1 MLGLLHSSILALL
14 LCACTTVQA
23 ASPDAAITEQ
33 AQTRRFSGTILVQKD
48 GRVRYLRSFGLAN
61 YELGVANTNRTVYRI
76 ASITKLFTS
85 TLILQLHEAGR
96 LDLNKTFGEYLP
108 GYRGQAASQVTVH
121 QLLNHT
127 SGLPNIDRIPNIEN
141 TDEAIA
147 AQLDDAA
154 QHARLPIYQTP
165 YSSDQLLEKFCSD
178 PPVRPAGQ
186 SFDYNNADYI
196 ILGKIIEA
204 LYRKSYEEVLQER
217 ILRPLRLEH
226 TGMARHARLVPGL
239 ADPYSLGADGKT
251 LEKDMPVYP
260 ENWYAAGAMYS
271 TAEDVLKFS
280 NALFGGALL
289 NAKSLALLTKPGL
302 DRYGYG
308 LWIYEKKIGGKS
320 YRIAKRPG
328 RIMGTRSELYRFLDS
343 DLTVVILGNTGAAD
357 LDTLVAEVGRIMV
370 ES

>member
-1 MLGLLHSSILALL
+1 MLGLLRSSVLTLL
-14 LCACTTVQA
+14 FCAGTAAHA

-33 AQTRRFSGTILVQKD
+33 AQTHRFSGTILVQKD
-48 GRVRYLRSFGLAN
+48 SRVRYLRSFGLAN

-96 LDLNKTFGEYLP
+96 LDLDKPFSEYLP
-108 GYRGQAASQVTVH
+108 GYRGQAASRVTVH

-141 TDEAIA
+141 ADEAIS

-154 QHARLPIYQTP
+154 KHARLPIYQTP
-165 YSSDQLLEKFCSD
+165 YTSDQLLEKFCSD
-178 PPVRPAGQ
+178 PPVRLPGQ

-204 LYRKSYEEVLQER
+204 LYRRSYEEVLQEH
-217 ILRPLRLEH
+217 ILQPLRLEH
-226 TGMARHARLVPGL
+226 TGMARHARLVPDL
-239 ADPYSLGADGKT
+239 ADPYSLGVDGKT

-271 TAEDVLKFS
+271 AAEDVLKFS
-280 NALFGGALL
+280 NALFGGGLL
-289 NAKSLALLTKPGL
+289 KAKSLALLTKPGL
-302 DRYGYG
+302 DHYGYG
-308 LWIYEKKIGGKS
+308 LWIYEKKIGGKN

-343 DLTVVILGNTGAAD
+343 DLTIVILGNTGAAD
-357 LDTLVAEVGRIMV
+357 LDALVAEVGRIMV